1 MVLYD
6 PVWFCSWGFKGCHV
20 AIQKI
25 GIVQWFSLTFQ
36 TWQSTI
42 AMFNRKIIDLH
53 HIYIYIY
60 IHHLCTIFPGL
71 FLLSVWSKGEWRLP
85 APAGHER
92 HAPGSAGARNSTVA
106 VYRWLKTGQETL
118 MTHGVCKRLQQ
129 SQYGWKLWKNG
140 RWTSLKSAPCF
151 NLSPRHKSTGTK
163 STRNHDPGP

>member
-53 HIYIYIY
+53 HIHIYIY
-60 IHHLCTIFPGL
+60 TI
-71 FLLSVWSKGEWRLP
+71 
-85 APAGHER
+85 
-92 HAPGSAGARNSTVA
+92 
-106 VYRWLKTGQETL
+106 
-118 MTHGVCKRLQQ
+118 
-129 SQYGWKLWKNG
+129 
-140 RWTSLKSAPCF
+140 SAPYFQVFFYSLFDQRESGDCRPRQVMNDMHPAVLALGTQLLLF
-151 NLSPRHKSTGTK
+151 IDGLRPDRKHSWLMEFARGCNKVNMVENCEKMVDEHHSNLLRASILALGTKVQAQK